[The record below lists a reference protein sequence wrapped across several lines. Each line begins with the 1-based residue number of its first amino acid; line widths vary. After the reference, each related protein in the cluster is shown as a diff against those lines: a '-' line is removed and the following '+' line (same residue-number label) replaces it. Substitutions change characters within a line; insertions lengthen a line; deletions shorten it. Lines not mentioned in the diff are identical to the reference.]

1 MKIFFFA
8 KLNFKEGF
16 FLQTRRIKMSK
27 FSSLFTT
34 ILGVLGCSAAVA
46 LQPTVR
52 AGSLSLNS
60 AVKPTAGNVTSTVA
74 TQSTAT
80 PDASR
85 GSALS
90 KFSPAI
96 VPVSRT
102 NNNNNQNVNSAALD
116 ELRQEI
122 ARLTAAQNDLRD
134 NQLSRSDVEDTVE
147 DAVKELNLTTTNTDL
162 KNTLSDLQSSNQSLQ
177 RSIDNLTNRTEDLED
192 TENGAVVNILK
203 VRGLIDDKNTVPF
216 ALKTE
221 IEPTALAQKIVTD
234 SSATAT
240 LADKIQPKDT
250 DIRDIIT
257 DELTE
262 VGVLKNGA
270 LDVEKKGEVQVTEAT
285 VTNALRNSSNFKQMV
300 SDEVATK
307 GYVTTTALNER
318 GFVTN
323 DALNNKKF
331 LSTDSVAFSKLAT
344 KDEIAPAAIA
354 ASIADSESAKQVLS
368 GKIGPDESSVKG
380 LITGE
385 LQRLQIVDGANTL
398 KVATTAQIDP
408 VSIATSIADN
418 ETAKAKLSG
427 KIGPDESSVKGLI
440 FDELKKRDIVDAS
453 DNLKLATASDVS
465 VESLTDKLDNVFAGK
480 NEIPTVDEKT
490 VSAALANS
498 TTLDDTIIRNLK
510 TKRLLKDSG
519 DLNVATNDSVSTLS
533 SRVAVLDGG
542 INDDGSLLNIIA
554 KDETLKELLRGK
566 DGKDG
571 TSYKLKGSV
580 ETYENLVKNNVT
592 QISDIVEGDGYFTQ
606 DTGKLYVYN
615 CDSNGKNCR
624 FPAEKDGIE
633 LKGEKGDKGDPGVS
647 AETTWYSYCTTDN
660 NLNNIIKPLYGT
672 SKTCDNFTEE
682 EYIALMDGSKAY
694 CMLVAKNAK
703 ENSNYLVATK
713 GIGKT
718 LEDVFGSGTVSNLKN
733 NGLSASVSINGQTEK
748 FVFAC
753 AKKYDEIM
761 NPKSAWYSYCSE
773 GTNLTS
779 IIQPLYGASTV
790 KTCDDFT
797 QEQYNAIMGGPKA
810 YCLMV
815 AKNVDSSTLN
825 VKNNLKRLFGDTIVS
840 TLSSQKVATKV
851 TLNNKTISFVD
862 ACAQK
867 YEEIMA
873 GKSGDGYLYRGT
885 IDNYSELSGKP
896 CDAEHEADAYYN
908 LEVSD
913 ALLYICACNDEK
925 NSCSF
930 PAKGKGVNFKG
941 EPGENGKPAS
951 QIYCEAH
958 AVNYPSDVTNLTLIQ
973 KLYPDRGISS
983 CDPSVFTQDLY
994 AAIIGGANAYCTSLN
1009 ATFNTGVSLN
1019 EGVGLKLA
1027 KIYAT
1032 KKSVSLSSAKDAL
1045 RTLQAKDAKQRMN
1058 DSNFSILDECIAN
1071 YNSIMSGDDA
1081 EKPEVTYCKAQA
1093 EHYKDGTLNRDLA
1106 RKLFPN
1112 DTISDDCSNFTADM
1126 YAKMVGGADAF
1137 CANLT
1142 ATFDKVS
1149 LDDGVGLK
1157 MAKLYMKSNT
1167 DVKDLASAKS
1177 AMRSALITN
1186 KTPAQRLDVKV
1197 FGGKSLLDACIAN
1210 YNSIM
1215 SGDDAEKP
1223 EVTYCKAQ
1231 AEHYKD
1237 GTLNRDLAR
1246 KLFPND
1252 TISDDCSNFTAD
1264 MYAKMVGGA
1273 DAFCANLT
1281 ATFDKVSLD
1290 DGVGLKMAKLY
1301 MKSNTDVKDLA
1312 AAKSAL
1318 TANLVTGKSAADRL
1332 NSSATKIFGGKSLL
1346 DACIANYN
1354 SIMSGDDGDTAWY
1367 AYCMEKDD
1375 KGVSNLTKIITPL
1388 YSNVTSCEQFTS
1400 DMYNAI
1406 MGGAK
1411 SYCLSL
1417 VQKVDTLDLNAG
1429 IGQKLV
1435 RTFGSEKMQ
1444 NLKATSTVQG
1454 RLAMTGFKASSTKTD
1469 TTFMEACEARYNEIM
1484 SGTSTEQQYCEDNIE
1499 IVKKLY
1505 SKITSKEDCADKFTN
1520 ADYTAIMGGS
1530 TAYCLSLVQN
1540 PTVLNLTEGIGKRM
1554 SAKLGSAKM
1563 AAFVDTKTYT
1573 TPQSRMAI
1581 TGFTGKSSN
1590 NADFMTACKER
1601 YDEIMAGED
1610 GEDGESAA
1618 YTWCKAHVVATGFR
1632 TVQNVKKMSA
1642 AKTINAFVARGNVA
1656 TDLTKSGNEGYF
1668 TSMATCLAAV
1678 EADPSLMGGETAEE
1692 SKFNADVAEGKKTFA
1707 LNDAGKT
1714 ALISTRTNF
1723 VNDIK
1728 GESFTP
1734 TFDSSTGMLSWTGS
1748 KGTNVS
1754 SMKVGQTANDI
1765 QNSVGTELI
1774 DLGLATRSTSGQ
1786 LQRATSIVTTT
1797 DLGDENSAAGQAL
1810 RNAETSRLANLGL
1823 VTVTGTG
1830 ANQSVKSNVVTKNNL
1845 TTTMTN
1851 AGFAKASDVVSTA
1864 DFAKQLQSSLNN
1876 TNVKN
1881 ALTSAGF
1888 ATKDDTSSQVVT
1900 MKDLSQLLSG
1910 GLVVDS
1916 AGNVKLDSSAN
1927 NTNANAISSKL
1938 TAAKQKDSSI
1948 GTAKI
1953 RAESSIAASVA
1964 NISVA
1969 AATANAAVSNDTGLD
1984 QEKCNQTDY
1993 MVWNEHA
2000 EEGKGMCEKCPDES
2014 VFYNPKGTTPS
2025 SRCKCDDPARKVA
2038 YNEDEQRYMCI
2049 DAGDENAC
2057 LAEPDTY
2064 WNGTKCNKCPE
2075 GTYFNDES
2083 MDNSSL
2089 PRCVCEDKSAT
2100 FNVSTG
2106 RCVAAGQSECASKNM
2121 VWSSK
2126 DQSCVECPPSAPFN
2140 ESAQECVC
2148 EEPKLNFVI
2157 QDMACKL
2164 CEEGQVFSAST
2175 GECIDA
2181 DRETCAINNHYFW
2194 NINDEK
2200 CYMCPEF
2207 APYNA
2212 TAGGC
2217 ACQDEGLYFDTKS
2230 GECVD
2235 KCPDGAHYESS
2246 RHTCVCDDVNL
2257 SINPEEFKC
2266 M

>member
-1 MKIFFFA
+1 
-8 KLNFKEGF
+8 
-16 FLQTRRIKMSK
+16 MSK

-90 KFSPAI
+90 KFSPAV

-102 NNNNNQNVNSAALD
+102 NNNNNQNVNSDVLD

-122 ARLTAAQNDLRD
+122 AELTAEQNSLRD

-147 DAVKELNLTTTNTDL
+147 EAVKELNLTTTNTDL
-162 KNTLSDLQSSNQSLQ
+162 KNTISDLQSSNQSLQ
-177 RSIDNLTNRTEDLED
+177 RSIDNLTNRTENLED

-203 VRGLIDDKNTVPF
+203 VRGLINSNNTVPF

-234 SSATAT
+234 ASATAT

-300 SDEVATK
+300 SDEIATK

-323 DALNNKKF
+323 DALNNKNF

-398 KVATTAQIDP
+398 KVATTAQVDP

-418 ETAKAKLSG
+418 EAAKAKLSG

-465 VESLTDKLDNVFAGK
+465 VESLTDKLDDVFAGK
-480 NEIPTVDEKT
+480 DDVPTVDEQT

-510 TKRLLKDSG
+510 NKRLLKDSG

-566 DGKDG
+566 DG

-615 CDSNGKNCR
+615 CDSNGNNCK

-633 LKGEKGDKGDPGVS
+633 LKGEKGDPGDPGAS
-647 AETTWYSYCTTDN
+647 AETTWHSYCTTDN

-851 TLNNKTISFVD
+851 TLNNQTISFVD

-908 LEVSD
+908 LEVGD

-1019 EGVGLKLA
+1019 DGVGLKLA

-1045 RTLQAKDAKQRMN
+1045 RTLQAKDAKERMN

-1071 YNSIMSGDDA
+1071 YNSIMSGDD
-1081 EKPEVTYCKAQA
+1081 
-1093 EHYKDGTLNRDLA
+1093 
-1106 RKLFPN
+1106 
-1112 DTISDDCSNFTADM
+1112 
-1126 YAKMVGGADAF
+1126 
-1137 CANLT
+1137 
-1142 ATFDKVS
+1142 
-1149 LDDGVGLK
+1149 
-1157 MAKLYMKSNT
+1157 
-1167 DVKDLASAKS
+1167 
-1177 AMRSALITN
+1177 
-1186 KTPAQRLDVKV
+1186 
-1197 FGGKSLLDACIAN
+1197 
-1210 YNSIM
+1210 
-1215 SGDDAEKP
+1215 
-1223 EVTYCKAQ
+1223 
-1231 AEHYKD
+1231 
-1237 GTLNRDLAR
+1237 
-1246 KLFPND
+1246 
-1252 TISDDCSNFTAD
+1252 
-1264 MYAKMVGGA
+1264 
-1273 DAFCANLT
+1273 
-1281 ATFDKVSLD
+1281 
-1290 DGVGLKMAKLY
+1290 
-1301 MKSNTDVKDLA
+1301 
-1312 AAKSAL
+1312 
-1318 TANLVTGKSAADRL
+1318 
-1332 NSSATKIFGGKSLL
+1332 
-1346 DACIANYN
+1346 
-1354 SIMSGDDGDTAWY
+1354 GDTAWY
-1367 AYCMEKDD
+1367 AYCMEQDD

-1388 YSNVTSCEQFTS
+1388 YSNVTSCEQFKS

-1444 NLKATSTVQG
+1444 SLKATSTVQD
-1454 RLAMTGFKASSTKTD
+1454 RLTMTGFKANANNTNE
-1469 TTFMEACEARYNEIM
+1469 TFIAACEARYNEIM

-1563 AAFVDTKTYT
+1563 AAFVDTTTYT

-1581 TGFTGKSSN
+1581 TGFAGKSSN

-1601 YDEIMAGED
+1601 YDEIMAGD
-1610 GEDGESAA
+1610 DGESAA

-1632 TVQNVKKMSA
+1632 TAQTVKKMSA
-1642 AKTINAFVARGNVA
+1642 AKTLNAFTARGNVA
-1656 TDLTKSGNEGYF
+1656 TYLTKSGNEGYF
-1668 TSMATCLAAV
+1668 TSMEACLAAV

-1692 SKFNADVAEGKKTFA
+1692 AKYNSDVAAGEVAFEISTT
-1707 LNDAGKT
+1707 GKT
-1714 ALISTRTNF
+1714 AFNQRKANF
-1723 VNDIK
+1723 VNSIK
-1728 GESFTP
+1728 GAPGANGINGINGVDGKTFRPSFDANGNIVFTQSND
-1734 TFDSSTGMLSWTGS
+1734 TSSASLNFVDGIRGALSGGDSTKAAYGTASLEDAIAAIAAKVAFNVSKEVSKEVSSEMSKQVSEAVSRDISSKISDRVTKRIINNADIITGTRLVDASVSDGVINTCGGISGGKGGDLNNNGMCQTTANLFSNVPEASTDSNVTADISMSNIRNNVNTALASNTTLNNMNIYSVAGITKNTSVSCSTSQYLNNGICMSCGTGATSTGGSATSCSCSNGFTWTTSGCTCS
-1748 KGTNVS
+1748 GDNKYIDNGQCKALPSNATRTTNGFICNAGYYKNSAGTACNSCGTNATS
-1754 SMKVGQTANDI
+1754 NAGSTSCSCNDA
-1765 QNSVGTELI
+1765 SYTWS
-1774 DLGLATRSTSGQ
+1774 ATSTSGQ
-1786 LQRATSIVTTT
+1786 CTVDYTQLAADCKANSGKYWSNNTCNDVPANATQSGNGTSFSCNANYYKSGNSCLTCGNGATSNAGATTCTCTASGYEWSTTSNGGTCTQTCAQTINNICVNGESDCNKISGYEWNGGKCVKTTT
-1797 DLGDENSAAGQAL
+1797 
-1810 RNAETSRLANLGL
+1810 T
-1823 VTVTGTG
+1823 
-1830 ANQSVKSNVVTKNNL
+1830 
-1845 TTTMTN
+1845 
-1851 AGFAKASDVVSTA
+1851 
-1864 DFAKQLQSSLNN
+1864 
-1876 TNVKN
+1876 
-1881 ALTSAGF
+1881 
-1888 ATKDDTSSQVVT
+1888 
-1900 MKDLSQLLSG
+1900 
-1910 GLVVDS
+1910 
-1916 AGNVKLDSSAN
+1916 
-1927 NTNANAISSKL
+1927 
-1938 TAAKQKDSSI
+1938 
-1948 GTAKI
+1948 
-1953 RAESSIAASVA
+1953 
-1964 NISVA
+1964 
-1969 AATANAAVSNDTGLD
+1969 
-1984 QEKCNQTDY
+1984 
-1993 MVWNEHA
+1993 
-2000 EEGKGMCEKCPDES
+2000 CEKPSVYVGEKFGTCKTCGEFGLPYIAELGSCCTENTYLFLGEESPTCRSCPSD
-2014 VFYNPKGTTPS
+2014 TTYD
-2025 SRCKCDDPARKVA
+2025 KKTA
-2038 YNEDEQRYMCI
+2038 
-2049 DAGDENAC
+2049 
-2057 LAEPDTY
+2057 T
-2064 WNGTKCNKCPE
+2064 
-2075 GTYFNDES
+2075 
-2083 MDNSSL
+2083 
-2089 PRCVCEDKSAT
+2089 CVC
-2100 FNVSTG
+2100 
-2106 RCVAAGQSECASKNM
+2106 
-2121 VWSSK
+2121 K
-2126 DQSCVECPPSAPFN
+2126 DGKTSF
-2140 ESAQECVC
+2140 
-2148 EEPKLNFVI
+2148 
-2157 QDMACKL
+2157 D
-2164 CEEGQVFSAST
+2164 AST
-2175 GECIDA
+2175 G
-2181 DRETCAINNHYFW
+2181 
-2194 NINDEK
+2194 K
-2200 CYMCPEF
+2200 C
-2207 APYNA
+2207 
-2212 TAGGC
+2212 
-2217 ACQDEGLYFDTKS
+2217 K
-2230 GECVD
+2230 
-2235 KCPDGAHYESS
+2235 
-2246 RHTCVCDDVNL
+2246 
-2257 SINPEEFKC
+2257 
-2266 M
+2266 

>member
-1167 DVKDLASAKS
+1167 DVKDLA
-1177 AMRSALITN
+1177 
-1186 KTPAQRLDVKV
+1186 
-1197 FGGKSLLDACIAN
+1197 
-1210 YNSIM
+1210 
-1215 SGDDAEKP
+1215 
-1223 EVTYCKAQ
+1223 
-1231 AEHYKD
+1231 
-1237 GTLNRDLAR
+1237 
-1246 KLFPND
+1246 
-1252 TISDDCSNFTAD
+1252 
-1264 MYAKMVGGA
+1264 
-1273 DAFCANLT
+1273 
-1281 ATFDKVSLD
+1281 
-1290 DGVGLKMAKLY
+1290 
-1301 MKSNTDVKDLA
+1301 

-2083 MDNSSL
+2083 
-2089 PRCVCEDKSAT
+2089 
-2100 FNVSTG
+2100 
-2106 RCVAAGQSECASKNM
+2106 
-2121 VWSSK
+2121 
-2126 DQSCVECPPSAPFN
+2126 
-2140 ESAQECVC
+2140 
-2148 EEPKLNFVI
+2148 I
-2157 QDMACKL
+2157 
-2164 CEEGQVFSAST
+2164 
-2175 GECIDA
+2175 
-2181 DRETCAINNHYFW
+2181 
-2194 NINDEK
+2194 
-2200 CYMCPEF
+2200 
-2207 APYNA
+2207 
-2212 TAGGC
+2212 
-2217 ACQDEGLYFDTKS
+2217 
-2230 GECVD
+2230 
-2235 KCPDGAHYESS
+2235 
-2246 RHTCVCDDVNL
+2246 
-2257 SINPEEFKC
+2257 
-2266 M
+2266 

>member
-8 KLNFKEGF
+8 NLNFKEGF
-16 FLQTRRIKMSK
+16 FSQTRRIKMSK
-27 FSSLFTT
+27 ISSLFTT

-80 PDASR
+80 SDASR

-90 KFSPAI
+90 KFSPAV

-102 NNNNNQNVNSAALD
+102 NDNNNQNVNSAVLD

-122 ARLTAAQNDLRD
+122 AELTTAQNSLRD

-147 DAVKELNLTTTNTDL
+147 DTVKGLNLTTTNTDL
-162 KNTLSDLQSSNQSLQ
+162 KNTISDLQSSNQSLQ
-177 RSIDNLTNRTEDLED
+177 RSIDSLTNRTENLED

-203 VRGLIDDKNTVPF
+203 VRGLINSNNTVPF

-234 SSATAT
+234 ASATAT

-285 VTNALRNSSNFKQMV
+285 VTNALRDSSNFKQMV
-300 SDEVATK
+300 SDEIATK
-307 GYVTTTALNER
+307 GYVTDTALNDR
-318 GFVTN
+318 DFVTN

-398 KVATTAQIDP
+398 KVATTAQVDP

-418 ETAKAKLSG
+418 EAAKAKLSG

-453 DNLKLATASDVS
+453 DNLKLATANDVS

-480 NEIPTVDEKT
+480 NEVPTVDEET

-498 TTLDDTIIRNLK
+498 TTLDNTIIRNLK
-510 TKRLLKDSG
+510 NKHLLKDSG

-592 QISDIVEGDGYFTQ
+592 QIPDIVEGDGYFTQ

-615 CDSNGKNCR
+615 CDSSGKNCK

-633 LKGEKGDKGDPGVS
+633 LKGEKGDPGDPGVS
-647 AETTWYSYCTTDN
+647 AETTWHSYCTTDN

-718 LEDVFGSGTVSNLKN
+718 LEDIFGSGTVSNLKN
-733 NGLSASVSINGQTEK
+733 NGLSASVSINGQSEK

-779 IIQPLYGASTV
+779 IIQPLYGTSTV

-851 TLNNKTISFVD
+851 TLNNQTISFVD

-873 GKSGDGYLYRGT
+873 GKSGEGYTYRGT
-885 IDNYSELSGKP
+885 IDNYNELSGKS
-896 CDAEHEADAYYN
+896 CDAEHEGDAWYN
-908 LEVSD
+908 LEVGD

-930 PAKGKGVNFKG
+930 PAKGRGVNFKG

-958 AVNYPSDVTNLTLIQ
+958 AVNYPDDVTNLTLIQ
-973 KLYPDRGISS
+973 KLYPNKGISS

-1019 EGVGLKLA
+1019 DGVGLKLA

-1045 RTLQAKDAKQRMN
+1045 RTLQTKDAKQRMN
-1058 DSNFSILDECIAN
+1058 DSDFSILDECIAN

-1112 DTISDDCSNFTADM
+1112 DTISDDCSDFTAEM

-1149 LDDGVGLK
+1149 LDDGIGLK

-1167 DVKDLASAKS
+1167 DVKDLS
-1177 AMRSALITN
+1177 
-1186 KTPAQRLDVKV
+1186 
-1197 FGGKSLLDACIAN
+1197 
-1210 YNSIM
+1210 
-1215 SGDDAEKP
+1215 
-1223 EVTYCKAQ
+1223 
-1231 AEHYKD
+1231 
-1237 GTLNRDLAR
+1237 
-1246 KLFPND
+1246 
-1252 TISDDCSNFTAD
+1252 
-1264 MYAKMVGGA
+1264 
-1273 DAFCANLT
+1273 
-1281 ATFDKVSLD
+1281 
-1290 DGVGLKMAKLY
+1290 
-1301 MKSNTDVKDLA
+1301 

-1332 NSSATKIFGGKSLL
+1332 NSSTTKIFGGKSLL
-1346 DACIANYN
+1346 DACIENYN
-1354 SIMSGDDGDTAWY
+1354 SIMSGDDAETTWH
-1367 AYCMEKDD
+1367 AYCVAQNDKDTS
-1375 KGVSNLTKIITPL
+1375 KTNLEVIIKPL
-1388 YSNVTSCEQFTS
+1388 YGNAKTCDNFTS
-1400 DMYNAI
+1400 DEYNAI

-1411 SYCLSL
+1411 AYCLSL
-1417 VQKVDTLDLNAG
+1417 AQNATTMDLTSG
-1429 IGQKLV
+1429 IGEKLSK
-1435 RTFGSEKMQ
+1435 TFGA
-1444 NLKATSTVQG
+1444 AT
-1454 RLAMTGFKASSTKTD
+1454 M
-1469 TTFMEACEARYNEIM
+1469 TTFKETTSLKDRMTLKTFTGKTAANKDFVSACEERYNEIM
-1484 SGTSTEQQYCEDNIE
+1484 SGADGESAWHAYCVATNEKDNTQTNLTAIIQPLYGNNKTCDNFTSDEYNALLNGAKAYCVLVAQQLQSQTLEDFNATDIGKRLTKTLGTTAISDLKTTGLSATMTLNSKTVKVVDACVEKYNEIMNPETAWHAYCVETDANSLSNLDKIIKPLYGNDKTCDNF
-1499 IVKKLY
+1499 
-1505 SKITSKEDCADKFTN
+1505 TSDEYN
-1520 ADYTAIMGGS
+1520 AIMGGAS
-1530 TAYCLSLVQN
+1530 AYCLLLAQDLSANTLDITSGIGAKLGAKLTADSGQQTVSALKGQSLT
-1540 PTVLNLTEGIGKRM
+1540 TVLNNKFNGNKT
-1554 SAKLGSAKM
+1554 
-1563 AAFVDTKTYT
+1563 FVK
-1573 TPQSRMAI
+1573 
-1581 TGFTGKSSN
+1581 
-1590 NADFMTACKER
+1590 ACEEK
-1601 YDEIMAGED
+1601 YNEIMAGD
-1610 GEDGESAA
+1610 KGDAGEDAA
-1618 YTWCKAHVVATGFR
+1618 TIWCKAHTVASGLNT
-1632 TVQNVKKMSA
+1632 TALTVKKMSA
-1642 AKTINAFVARGNVA
+1642 AKLVTAFKAAGNS
-1656 TDLTKSGNEGYF
+1656 DTKLSKSQDVSTGAVDGYF
-1668 TSMATCLAAV
+1668 TDLQTCIDAV
-1678 EADPSLMGGETAEE
+1678 NADPTLMGGESAAETQYNEDVKKEKTE
-1692 SKFNADVAEGKKTFA
+1692 SGTTFTLGTGTVTTFENKKNTF
-1707 LNDAGKT
+1707 
-1714 ALISTRTNF
+1714 
-1723 VNDIK
+1723 
-1728 GESFTP
+1728 
-1734 TFDSSTGMLSWTGS
+1734 GS
-1748 KGTNVS
+1748 KMVTTDNIGSKIADNLPNTV
-1754 SMKVGQTANDI
+1754 MKTTDIDNAN
-1765 QNSVGTELI
+1765 SAT
-1774 DLGLATRSTSGQ
+1774 GLALKNAGFTKTS
-1786 LQRATSIVTTT
+1786 
-1797 DLGDENSAAGQAL
+1797 DLAD
-1810 RNAETSRLANLGL
+1810 LGL

-1830 ANQSVKSNVVTKNNL
+1830 ANQSVKSDVVTKNNL
-1845 TTTMTN
+1845 ATE
-1851 AGFAKASDVVSTA
+1851 
-1864 DFAKQLQSSLNN
+1864 
-1876 TNVKN
+1876 
-1881 ALTSAGF
+1881 LTSNSAQTALANAGF
-1888 ATKDDTSSQVVT
+1888 ATKSNITNEVKSDVFT
-1900 MKDLSQLLSG
+1900 LSDFSRLLSSG
-1910 GLVVDS
+1910 GLEVDNQ
-1916 AGNVKLDSSAN
+1916 GKLKLAN
-1927 NTNANAISSKL
+1927 TTTNAAAANINAKL
-1938 TAAKQKDSSI
+1938 TAAKANDASI
-1948 GTAKI
+1948 QTTGLTATSNI
-1953 RAESSIAASVA
+1953 TTTIAGVAAS
-1964 NISVA
+1964 A
-1969 AATANAAVSNDTGLD
+1969 AGNEIKDQAT
-1984 QEKCNQTDY
+1984 CNKY
-1993 MVWNEHA
+1993 EWMYWSSSA
-2000 EEGKGMCEKCPDES
+2000 KCEKCPS
-2014 VFYNPKGTTPS
+2014 
-2025 SRCKCDDPARKVA
+2025 
-2038 YNEDEQRYMCI
+2038 
-2049 DAGDENAC
+2049 
-2057 LAEPDTY
+2057 
-2064 WNGTKCNKCPE
+2064 
-2075 GTYFNDES
+2075 GTYFNEASMQDTSLSRCICKDEALTFNNNGTCTKAS
-2083 MDNSSL
+2083 MTSDKCSGINGAGMYFSTKSNTCEKCPTGTYFNEDSMENSSL
-2089 PRCVCEDKSAT
+2089 PRCICEDKSLEFNASSGTCTAASSCAAT
-2100 FNVSTG
+2100 QTVANPKNGGKCQECPKDFPFSAEINSCTCPAGTAFNAYRWG
-2106 RCVAAGQSECASKNM
+2106 CVACGAAEAEYNPET
-2121 VWSSK
+2121 
-2126 DQSCVECPPSAPFN
+2126 QSCVCPQN
-2140 ESAQECVC
+2140 THMDTEQ
-2148 EEPKLNFVI
+2148 
-2157 QDMACKL
+2157 
-2164 CEEGQVFSAST
+2164 
-2175 GECIDA
+2175 
-2181 DRETCAINNHYFW
+2181 W
-2194 NINDEK
+2194 K
-2200 CYMCPEF
+2200 C
-2207 APYNA
+2207 
-2212 TAGGC
+2212 
-2217 ACQDEGLYFDTKS
+2217 TK
-2230 GECVD
+2230 
-2235 KCPDGAHYESS
+2235 
-2246 RHTCVCDDVNL
+2246 
-2257 SINPEEFKC
+2257 
-2266 M
+2266 

>member
-1 MKIFFFA
+1 
-8 KLNFKEGF
+8 
-16 FLQTRRIKMSK
+16 MSK
-27 FSSLFTT
+27 ISSLFTT
-34 ILGVLGCSAAVA
+34 ILCVLGCSAAVA

-90 KFSPAI
+90 KFSPAV

-102 NNNNNQNVNSAALD
+102 NNNNNQNVNSAVLD
-116 ELRQEI
+116 ELRQQI
-122 ARLTAAQNDLRD
+122 AELTAAQNNLRD

-147 DAVKELNLTTTNTDL
+147 DTVKGLNLTTTNTDL

-177 RSIDNLTNRTEDLED
+177 RSIENLTNRTEDLED

-203 VRGLIDDKNTVPF
+203 VRGLINPNNTVPF

-234 SSATAT
+234 ASATAT

-285 VTNALRNSSNFKQMV
+285 VTNALRNSTNFKQMV
-300 SDEVATK
+300 SDEVATT
-307 GYVTTTALNER
+307 GYVTATALNDR
-318 GFVTN
+318 DFVTN

-331 LSTDSVAFSKLAT
+331 LSTDSVVFSKLAT

-418 ETAKAKLSG
+418 EAAKAKLSG

-453 DNLKLATASDVS
+453 DNLKLATANDVS
-465 VESLTDKLDNVFAGK
+465 VESLTDKLDKVFAGK
-480 NEIPTVDEKT
+480 DEVPTVDEET
-490 VSAALANS
+490 VSAALVNS

-510 TKRLLKDSG
+510 NKRLLKDSG

-615 CDSNGKNCR
+615 CDSNGNNCK

-633 LKGEKGDKGDPGVS
+633 LKGEKGDPGDPGVS
-647 AETTWYSYCTTDN
+647 AETVWHSYCTN
-660 NLNNIIKPLYGT
+660 GSNLANIIKPLYGT

-682 EYIALMDGSKAY
+682 EYNALMDGSKAY

-703 ENSNYLVATK
+703 EDSNYLVATK

-718 LEDVFGSGTVSNLKN
+718 LEDIFGSGTVSNLKN
-733 NGLSASVSINGQTEK
+733 NGLSASVSINGQSEK

-773 GTNLTS
+773 STNLTS

-815 AKNVDSSTLN
+815 AKNVDSSTTN

-851 TLNNKTISFVD
+851 TLNNQTISFVD

-908 LEVSD
+908 LEVGD

-958 AVNYPSDVTNLTLIQ
+958 AINYPNDVTNLTLIQ

-983 CDPSVFTQDLY
+983 CDPSVFTQELY

-1045 RTLQAKDAKQRMN
+1045 KTLQTKDAKQRMN

-1071 YNSIMSGDDA
+1071 YNSIMSGEDA
-1081 EKPEVTYCKAQA
+1081 EKPEVTYCKAEA

-1112 DTISDDCSNFTADM
+1112 DTISDDCSDFTAEM

-1142 ATFDKVS
+1142 ATFEKVS
-1149 LDDGVGLK
+1149 LDDGIGLK

-1167 DVKDLASAKS
+1167 GVKDLS
-1177 AMRSALITN
+1177 
-1186 KTPAQRLDVKV
+1186 
-1197 FGGKSLLDACIAN
+1197 
-1210 YNSIM
+1210 
-1215 SGDDAEKP
+1215 
-1223 EVTYCKAQ
+1223 
-1231 AEHYKD
+1231 
-1237 GTLNRDLAR
+1237 
-1246 KLFPND
+1246 
-1252 TISDDCSNFTAD
+1252 
-1264 MYAKMVGGA
+1264 
-1273 DAFCANLT
+1273 
-1281 ATFDKVSLD
+1281 
-1290 DGVGLKMAKLY
+1290 
-1301 MKSNTDVKDLA
+1301 

-1346 DACIANYN
+1346 DACIENYN
-1354 SIMSGDDGDTAWY
+1354 SIMSGEDGETAWY
-1367 AYCMEKDD
+1367 AYCMEQDD

-1406 MGGAK
+1406 QGGAK

-1417 VQKVDTLDLNAG
+1417 VQKVDTLDLDAG

-1444 NLKATSTVQG
+1444 NLKTTSTVQG
-1454 RLAMTGFKASSTKTD
+1454 RLAMTGFKASSTKTN

-1484 SGTSTEQQYCEDNIE
+1484 SGTSTEQQYCEDNLE

-1563 AAFVDTKTYT
+1563 AAFVDTTTYT
-1573 TPQSRMAI
+1573 TPQARMAI

-1610 GEDGESAA
+1610 GDAGESAA
-1618 YTWCKAHVVATGFR
+1618 MTWCKAHVVGDTALGFR
-1632 TVQNVKKMSA
+1632 TTATVKKMSA
-1642 AKTINAFVARGNVA
+1642 AKTLNAFAARGNVA
-1656 TDLTKSGNEGYF
+1656 AGITKSSNEGYF
-1668 TSMATCLAAV
+1668 TSIDACLAAV

-1692 SKFNADVAEGKKTFA
+1692 SKFNADVADGKKTFT
-1707 LNDAGKT
+1707 LDVTGKN
-1714 ALISTRTNF
+1714 ALISARSSF
-1723 VNDIK
+1723 ANDIK

-1734 TFDSSTGMLSWTGS
+1734 SFDSNTGMVSWTGS
-1748 KGTNVS
+1748 KGTNIAG
-1754 SMKVGQTANDI
+1754 MKVAQTT
-1765 QNSVGTELI
+1765 SELSSSI
-1774 DLGLATRSTSGQ
+1774 SSRLVDLGLAETNSSGQ
-1786 LQRATSIVTTT
+1786 IQRASTVVTTT
-1797 DLGDENSAAGQAL
+1797 DLGNTNSTANQAI
-1810 RNAETSRLANLGL
+1810 RNAQNTGLADLGLITISGTGSNQTITSNALTRSTLASDLSDSTSSTSQAIRNAQNTGLADLGL
-1823 VTVTGTG
+1823 VTVSGSG
-1830 ANQSVKSNVVTKNNL
+1830 ANQTVRSNAVTQSNL
-1845 TTTMTN
+1845 ASQLQTSLNDTN
-1851 AGFAKASDVVSTA
+1851 VQNTLRASGVMMQDTANTQMFSANDVMNMLGSLQVNKDGTVGINTSSTSGQNLVSKLSTA
-1864 DFAKQLQSSLNN
+1864 GVSN
-1876 TNVKN
+1876 TNINK
-1881 ALTSAGF
+1881 LK
-1888 ATKDDTSSQVVT
+1888 AT
-1900 MKDLSQLLSG
+1900 
-1910 GLVVDS
+1910 
-1916 AGNVKLDSSAN
+1916 
-1927 NTNANAISSKL
+1927 TNIA
-1938 TAAKQKDSSI
+1938 
-1948 GTAKI
+1948 
-1953 RAESSIAASVA
+1953 SSIATVVAST
-1964 NISVA
+1964 
-1969 AATANAAVSNDTGLD
+1969 ATTDETKDAESCNAL
-1984 QEKCNQTDY
+1984 EY
-1993 MVWNEHA
+1993 MFWNSHTNE
-2000 EEGKGMCEKCPDES
+2000 CLTCPDGTLFKDKES
-2014 VFYNPKGTTPS
+2014 NNPS
-2025 SRCKCDDPARKVA
+2025 ARCVCEDPAMTLSYTSGEYKCTNA
-2038 YNEDEQRYMCI
+2038 ENSDE
-2049 DAGDENAC
+2049 C
-2057 LAEPDTY
+2057 LSQTDTY
-2064 WNGTKCNKCPE
+2064 WNGSCNTCPAKTHFDE
-2075 GTYFNDES
+2075 GSET
-2083 MDNSSL
+2083 
-2089 PRCVCEDKSAT
+2089 RCVCDEEGYM
-2100 FNVSTG
+2100 FNTSSGT
-2106 RCVAAGQSECASKNM
+2106 CTKLAAGDCEENTY
-2121 VWSSK
+2121 WSSTK
-2126 DQSCVECPPSAPFN
+2126 NVCTQCPDETDYDAEN
-2140 ESAQECVC
+2140 
-2148 EEPKLNFVI
+2148 KT
-2157 QDMACKL
+2157 CK
-2164 CEEGQVFSAST
+2164 CKEEGQMFNT
-2175 GECIDA
+2175 YLG
-2181 DRETCAINNHYFW
+2181 TCMK
-2194 NINDEK
+2194 D
-2200 CYMCPEF
+2200 CPEESEF
-2207 APYNA
+2207 KSDTNM
-2212 TAGGC
+2212 C
-2217 ACQDEGLYFDTKS
+2217 VCNEGLTLNQL
-2230 GECVD
+2230 EW
-2235 KCPDGAHYESS
+2235 
-2246 RHTCVCDDVNL
+2246 VCQ
-2257 SINPEEFKC
+2257 
-2266 M
+2266 